1 MSKNSIQNVELTKN
15 NQCRINLESK
25 IKAIESK
32 LSVFTDHSEYLKV
45 QSSFRKTWTIKR
57 HILLPMN
64 VYEYKTTKLKA
75 HLLQLC
81 KPISFHLQHEVIEKE
96 RKN

>member
-1 MSKNSIQNVELTKN
+1 MTFGFLASNFDNNKSLSKNSIQNVELTKN
-15 NQCRINLESK
+15 NQCRI
-25 IKAIESK
+25 
-32 LSVFTDHSEYLKV
+32 T
-45 QSSFRKTWTIKR
+45 RTIKR

-81 KPISFHLQHEVIEKE
+81 RTYFFSSATWSD
-96 RKN
+96 RKGKKK